1 LALIK
6 YRDWMKL
13 PIIRTEEVEIEIWC
27 HPFVDIIFLA
37 TSGTYKMLCVILL
50 CHDYHWPVLIYIFST
65 LLSSKHKV
73 VHESLFPKWDGL
85 SFRR

>member
-6 YRDWMKL
+6 YRDWTKP
-13 PIIRTEEVEIEIWC
+13 PIIRREEIEIETWC

-50 CHDYHWPVLIYIFST
+50 CHAWIYIFST